1 MLPLALPLAPV
12 VGSGAAVSA
21 VTFIAGSSLA
31 LASDVFGFRRSTPA
45 LPPLTGLEG
54 EATLAEKLADY
65 LAGARVPVGFP
76 LPPPR
81 PDLSWAA
88 AAAMGVWGGLRSA
101 LAQLWGRAAGPP
113 RTVPVKWSTLEGQWQ
128 QVTAGTV
135 LSGVYG
141 LRQTGSGVSCS
152 GVPWTVDRQDTGAIA
167 SVAIKSWKYVIQYG
181 IIQAGSCAFNNQKA
195 VYLNASLSIFYVR
208 NSDNQ
213 TANTAWRAINGPAP
227 ATGPGTLA
235 ITPLLDGV
243 LLNGT
248 PVKAPT
254 TDVPWLGTTGL
265 AEASAV
271 GNLPLTPSLQSQ
283 AEIQAEML
291 QGEDVTPTTASTTA
305 VTVGS
310 EAPMPP
316 PLVPLV
322 PALPGVQQINNS
334 GALVPAALP
343 KLAPTA
349 EEAHFPVP
357 GGAAVGSIATAPQA
371 TLAGIAAEVGR
382 IESKLNRLLNPNVSG
397 DASDLLQ
404 LLWQGIQALINSLT
418 DNRPGGQY
426 ELSSPCV
433 LDSNDERVVYTAEFP
448 ETEDNTAAVLAR
460 LDALAALLQ
469 IHKDLKQPICHQTP
483 AVGQP
488 VQVQFVQI
496 E

>member
-1 MLPLALPLAPV
+1 MNSATFGFIPPVPVIAPALPLAVPV
-12 VGSGAAVSA
+12 TTGAAVAGVGLAASLPIVAA
-21 VTFIAGSSLA
+21 VGIG
-31 LASDVFGFRRSTPA
+31 
-45 LPPLTGLEG
+45 
-54 EATLAEKLADY
+54 
-65 LAGARVPVGFP
+65 LAGGF
-76 LPPPR
+76 L
-81 PDLSWAA
+81 LGA
-88 AAAMGVWGGLRSA
+88 A
-101 LAQLWGRAAGPP
+101 LAQLWGRVAGPARFFSTP
-113 RTVPVKWSTLEGQWQ
+113 WATVNGEWQ
-128 QVTAGTV
+128 DVADGAIISGTFGADQV
-135 LSGVYG
+135 
-141 LRQTGSGVSCS
+141 GSGVRCS
-152 GVPWTVDRQDTGAIA
+152 GTPWSVNA
-167 SVAIKSWKYVIQYG
+167 SPRGSVNTVAIRSWRYVLQINQQLY
-181 IIQAGSCAFNNQKA
+181 GSCVAGQESA
-195 VYLNASLSIFYVR
+195 VHIAASMRIEYVR
-208 NSDNQ
+208 NS
-213 TANTAWRAINGPAP
+213 TGATGYSSWLSWGYGSGANATGTMSLTPVFSDLLINGSAVVPPSSGSDWLGANDATFAADPAESAQEPLIPLPPLLP
-227 ATGPGTLA
+227 ASTLA
-235 ITPLLDGV
+235 GD
-243 LLNGT
+243 
-248 PVKAPT
+248 
-254 TDVPWLGTTGL
+254 
-265 AEASAV
+265 
-271 GNLPLTPSLQSQ
+271 
-283 AEIQAEML
+283 
-291 QGEDVTPTTASTTA
+291 DVTPTTSSTTA
-305 VTVGS
+305 VAVGS
-310 EAPMPP
+310 EAPAPP

-382 IESKLNRLLNPNVSG
+382 IESKLNRLLNPTVSG

-404 LLWQGIQALINSLT
+404 LLWQGLQGLINSLV